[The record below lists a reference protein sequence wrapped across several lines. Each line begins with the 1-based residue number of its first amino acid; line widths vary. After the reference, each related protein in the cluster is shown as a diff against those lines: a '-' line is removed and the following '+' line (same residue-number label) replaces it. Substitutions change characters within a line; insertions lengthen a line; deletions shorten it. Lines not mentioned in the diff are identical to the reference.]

1 MRVMGIAGW
10 SGAGKTTLLSRLI
23 PVLVARGFSVSTIK
37 HAHHHFDVDYPGKD
51 SHTHRV
57 AGATEVLV
65 SSPNRFAL
73 MHELRGE
80 AEPDLARLLS
90 MLAPVD
96 FVLVEG
102 YKPEPLPKIEVHR
115 VANGKPVIY
124 PNDPTILAVAT
135 DDVRDETDRT
145 FIALEDAEALAD
157 FVVARA
163 VAIEDLLKI
172 LGTGNSAEARITR

>member
-23 PVLVARGFSVSTIK
+23 PVLVGRGFSVSTIK

-57 AGATEVLV
+57 AGAKEVLV
-65 SSPNRFAL
+65 SSVNRFAL

-80 AEPDLARLLS
+80 AEPNLAQLLS

-102 YKPEPLPKIEVHR
+102 YKPEPHPKIEVHR
-115 VANGKPVIY
+115 VANGKPFLY
-124 PNDPTILAVAT
+124 PNDPTILALASDAAMADRNVA
-135 DDVRDETDRT
+135 VL
-145 FIALEDAEALAD
+145 ALENAEELAD
-157 FVVARA
+157 FVQKNA
-163 VAIEDLLKI
+163 VSVEDVLRVLR
-172 LGTGNSAEARITR
+172 GA

>member
-23 PVLVARGFSVSTIK
+23 PVLVVRGFSVSTIK

-65 SSPNRFAL
+65 SSVNRFAL
-73 MHELRGE
+73 MHELRGA
-80 AEPDLARLLS
+80 AEPNLAHLLS
-90 MLAPVD
+90 LLAPVD

-115 VANGKPVIY
+115 VANGKPLIY
-124 PNDPTILAVAT
+124 PNDPTVLAVAT
-135 DDVRDETDRT
+135 DGAQAGADVAL
-145 FIALEDAEALAD
+145 IALEDAEALAD
-157 FVVARA
+157 FVVAHA
-163 VAIEDLLKI
+163 VAIEDILGR
-172 LGTGNSAEARITR
+172 LGTGS

>member
-23 PVLVARGFSVSTIK
+23 PVLVGRGFSVSTIK

-65 SSPNRFAL
+65 SSVNRFAL
-73 MHELRGE
+73 MHELRGA
-80 AEPDLARLLS
+80 AEPNLAQLLS

-102 YKPEPLPKIEVHR
+102 YKPEPHPKIEVHR
-115 VANGKPVIY
+115 VANGKPFLY
-124 PNDPTILAVAT
+124 PNDPTILALAS
-135 DDVRDETDRT
+135 DAAIADRNVT
-145 FIALEDAEALAD
+145 LLALENAEELAD
-157 FVVARA
+157 FVQENA
-163 VAIEDLLKI
+163 VSVEDVLRVLH
-172 LGTGNSAEARITR
+172 GA

>member
-23 PVLVARGFSVSTIK
+23 PVLVGRGFSVSTIK

-65 SSPNRFAL
+65 SSVNRFAL

-80 AEPDLARLLS
+80 AEPSLAQLLS

-102 YKPEPLPKIEVHR
+102 YKPEPHPKIEVHR
-115 VANGKPVIY
+115 VANGKPFLY
-124 PNDPTILAVAT
+124 PNDPTILALAS
-135 DDVRDETDRT
+135 DAAIADRNVT
-145 FIALEDAEALAD
+145 LLALEKAEELAD
-157 FVVARA
+157 FVQENA
-163 VAIEDLLKI
+163 VSVEDVLRVLH
-172 LGTGNSAEARITR
+172 GA

>member
-23 PVLVARGFSVSTIK
+23 PVLVGRGFSVSTIK

-57 AGATEVLV
+57 AGAKEVLV
-65 SSPNRFAL
+65 SSVNRFAL
-73 MHELRGE
+73 MHELRGA
-80 AEPDLARLLS
+80 AEPNLAQLLS

-102 YKPEPLPKIEVHR
+102 YKPEQHPKIEVHR
-115 VANGKPVIY
+115 VANGKPFLY
-124 PNDPTILAVAT
+124 PNDPTILALAS
-135 DDVRDETDRT
+135 DAAIADRNVT
-145 FIALEDAEALAD
+145 LLALENAEELAD
-157 FVVARA
+157 FVQENA
-163 VAIEDLLKI
+163 VSVEDVLRVLH
-172 LGTGNSAEARITR
+172 GA

>member
-23 PVLVARGFSVSTIK
+23 PVLVGRGFSVSTIK

-65 SSPNRFAL
+65 SSVNRFAL

-80 AEPDLARLLS
+80 VEPSLAQLLS

-102 YKPEPLPKIEVHR
+102 YKPEQHPKIEVHR
-115 VANGKPVIY
+115 VANGKPFLY
-124 PNDPTILAVAT
+124 PNDPTILALAS
-135 DDVRDETDRT
+135 DAAIADRNVT
-145 FIALEDAEALAD
+145 LLALENAEELAD
-157 FVVARA
+157 FVQENA
-163 VAIEDLLKI
+163 VSVEYVLRVLH
-172 LGTGNSAEARITR
+172 GV

>member
-23 PVLVARGFSVSTIK
+23 PVLVGRGFSVSTIK

-57 AGATEVLV
+57 AGAKEVLV
-65 SSPNRFAL
+65 SSVNRFAL

-80 AEPDLARLLS
+80 AEPSLAQLLS

-102 YKPEPLPKIEVHR
+102 YKPEPHPKIEVHR
-115 VANGKPVIY
+115 VANGKPFLY
-124 PNDPTILAVAT
+124 PNDPTILALAS
-135 DDVRDETDRT
+135 DAAIADRNVT
-145 FIALEDAEALAD
+145 LLALENAEELAD
-157 FVVARA
+157 LVQENA
-163 VAIEDLLKI
+163 VSVEDVLRVLQ
-172 LGTGNSAEARITR
+172 GA

>member
-23 PVLVARGFSVSTIK
+23 PVLVGRGYSVSTIK

-57 AGATEVLV
+57 AGAKEVLV
-65 SSPNRFAL
+65 SSVNRFAL

-80 AEPDLARLLS
+80 AEPSLAQLLS

-102 YKPEPLPKIEVHR
+102 YKPEPHPKIEVHR
-115 VANGKPVIY
+115 VANGKPFLY
-124 PNDPTILAVAT
+124 PNDPTILALAS
-135 DDVRDETDRT
+135 DAAIADRNVT
-145 FIALEDAEALAD
+145 LLALENAEELAD
-157 FVVARA
+157 FVQENA
-163 VAIEDLLKI
+163 VSVEDVLRVLH
-172 LGTGNSAEARITR
+172 GA

>member
-1 MRVMGIAGW
+1 MGIAGW

-23 PVLVARGFSVSTIK
+23 PVLVGRGFSVSTIK

-57 AGATEVLV
+57 AGAKEVLV
-65 SSPNRFAL
+65 SSVNRFAL

-80 AEPDLARLLS
+80 AEPNLAHLLS

-102 YKPEPLPKIEVHR
+102 YKPEPHPKIEVHR
-115 VANGKPVIY
+115 RANGKPLIY
-124 PNDPTILAVAT
+124 PNDPTVVAVAT
-135 DDVRDETDRT
+135 DDAEIGTEMT

-157 FVVARA
+157 FVVGHALSIGDVLRRLE
-163 VAIEDLLKI
+163 VGGQPI
-172 LGTGNSAEARITR
+172 

>member
-23 PVLVARGFSVSTIK
+23 PVLVGRGFSVSTIK

-65 SSPNRFAL
+65 SSVNRFAL

-80 AEPDLARLLS
+80 AEPNLAHLLS

-102 YKPEPLPKIEVHR
+102 YKPEPHPKIEVHR
-115 VANGKPVIY
+115 VANGKPFLY
-124 PNDPTILAVAT
+124 PNDPTILALAS
-135 DDVRDETDRT
+135 DAAIADRNVT
-145 FIALEDAEALAD
+145 LLALEKAEELAD
-157 FVVARA
+157 FVKENA
-163 VAIEDLLKI
+163 VSVEDVLRVLQ
-172 LGTGNSAEARITR
+172 GA

>member
-23 PVLVARGFSVSTIK
+23 PVLVGRGFSVSTIK

-65 SSPNRFAL
+65 SSVNRFAL

-80 AEPDLARLLS
+80 AEPNLAHLLS

-102 YKPEPLPKIEVHR
+102 YKPEPHPKIEVHR
-115 VANGKPVIY
+115 VANGKPFLY
-124 PNDPTILAVAT
+124 PNDPTILALAS
-135 DDVRDETDRT
+135 DAAIADRNVT
-145 FIALEDAEALAD
+145 LLALENAEELAD
-157 FVVARA
+157 FVKENA
-163 VAIEDLLKI
+163 VSVEDVLRVLQ
-172 LGTGNSAEARITR
+172 GA

>member
-23 PVLVARGFSVSTIK
+23 PVLVGRGFSVSTIK

-65 SSPNRFAL
+65 SSVNRFAL

-80 AEPDLARLLS
+80 AEPNLAHLLS

-102 YKPEPLPKIEVHR
+102 YKPEPHPKIEVHR
-115 VANGKPVIY
+115 VANGKPFLY
-124 PNDPTILAVAT
+124 PNDPTILALAS
-135 DDVRDETDRT
+135 DAAIADRNVT
-145 FIALEDAEALAD
+145 LLALENAEELAD
-157 FVVARA
+157 FVQENA
-163 VAIEDLLKI
+163 VSVEDVLRVLH
-172 LGTGNSAEARITR
+172 GA

>member
-23 PVLVARGFSVSTIK
+23 PVLVGRGFSVSTIK

-57 AGATEVLV
+57 AGAKEVLV
-65 SSPNRFAL
+65 SSVNRFAL

-80 AEPDLARLLS
+80 AEPSLAQLLS

-102 YKPEPLPKIEVHR
+102 YKPEPHPKIEVHR
-115 VANGKPVIY
+115 VANGKPFLY
-124 PNDPTILAVAT
+124 PNDPTILALAS
-135 DDVRDETDRT
+135 DAAIADRNVT
-145 FIALEDAEALAD
+145 LLALENAEELAD
-157 FVVARA
+157 FVQENA
-163 VAIEDLLKI
+163 VSVEDVLRVLQ
-172 LGTGNSAEARITR
+172 GA

>member
-23 PVLVARGFSVSTIK
+23 PVLVGRGFSVSTIK

-65 SSPNRFAL
+65 SSVNRFAL

-80 AEPDLARLLS
+80 AEPSLAQLLS

-102 YKPEPLPKIEVHR
+102 YKPEPHPKIEVHR
-115 VANGKPVIY
+115 VANGKPFLY
-124 PNDPTILAVAT
+124 PNDPTILALAS
-135 DDVRDETDRT
+135 DAAIADRNVT
-145 FIALEDAEALAD
+145 LLALENAEELVD
-157 FVVARA
+157 FVQENA
-163 VAIEDLLKI
+163 VSVEDVLRVLQ
-172 LGTGNSAEARITR
+172 GA

>member
-23 PVLVARGFSVSTIK
+23 PVLVGRGFSVSTIK

-65 SSPNRFAL
+65 SSVNRFAL
-73 MHELRGE
+73 MHELHGE
-80 AEPDLARLLS
+80 AEPSLAQLLS

-102 YKPEPLPKIEVHR
+102 YKPEPHPKIEVHR
-115 VANGKPVIY
+115 VANGKPFLY
-124 PNDPTILAVAT
+124 PNDPTILALAS
-135 DDVRDETDRT
+135 DAAIADRNVT
-145 FIALEDAEALAD
+145 LLALEKAEELAD
-157 FVVARA
+157 FVQENA
-163 VAIEDLLKI
+163 VSVEDVLRVLH
-172 LGTGNSAEARITR
+172 GA

>member
-23 PVLVARGFSVSTIK
+23 PVLVGRGFSVSTIK

-57 AGATEVLV
+57 AGAKEVLV
-65 SSPNRFAL
+65 SSVNRFAL
-73 MHELRGE
+73 MHELRGA
-80 AEPDLARLLS
+80 AEPNLAHLLS

-102 YKPEPLPKIEVHR
+102 YKPEPHPKIEVHR
-115 VANGKPVIY
+115 VANGKPFLY
-124 PNDPTILAVAT
+124 PNDPTILALAS
-135 DDVRDETDRT
+135 DAAIADRNVT
-145 FIALEDAEALAD
+145 LLALEKAEELAD
-157 FVVARA
+157 FVQENA
-163 VAIEDLLKI
+163 VSVEDVLRVLQ
-172 LGTGNSAEARITR
+172 GA

>member
-23 PVLVARGFSVSTIK
+23 PVLVGRGFSVSTIK

-57 AGATEVLV
+57 AGAKEVLV
-65 SSPNRFAL
+65 SSVNRFAL

-80 AEPDLARLLS
+80 AEPSLAQLLS

-102 YKPEPLPKIEVHR
+102 FKPEPHPKIEVHR
-115 VANGKPVIY
+115 VANGKPFLY
-124 PNDPTILAVAT
+124 RNDPTILALAS
-135 DDVRDETDRT
+135 DAAIADRNVT
-145 FIALEDAEALAD
+145 LLALENAEELAD
-157 FVVARA
+157 FVQENA
-163 VAIEDLLKI
+163 VSVQDVLRVLHGA
-172 LGTGNSAEARITR
+172 

>member
-23 PVLVARGFSVSTIK
+23 PVLVGRGFSVSTIK

-65 SSPNRFAL
+65 SSVNRFAL
-73 MHELRGE
+73 MHELRGGV
-80 AEPDLARLLS
+80 EPNLAHLLS

-102 YKPEPLPKIEVHR
+102 YKPEPHPKIEVHR
-115 VANGKPVIY
+115 VANGKPFLY
-124 PNDPTILAVAT
+124 PNDPTILALAS
-135 DDVRDETDRT
+135 DAEIADRNVT
-145 FIALEDAEALAD
+145 LLALEKAEELAD
-157 FVVARA
+157 FVQENA
-163 VAIEDLLKI
+163 VSVEDVLRVLH
-172 LGTGNSAEARITR
+172 GA

>member
-23 PVLVARGFSVSTIK
+23 PVLVGRGFSVSTIK

-65 SSPNRFAL
+65 SSVNRFAL
-73 MHELRGE
+73 MHEIRGE
-80 AEPDLARLLS
+80 AEPNLAQLLS

-102 YKPEPLPKIEVHR
+102 YKPEPHPKIEVHR
-115 VANGKPVIY
+115 VANGKPFLY
-124 PNDPTILAVAT
+124 PNDPTILALASDAAMADRNVA
-135 DDVRDETDRT
+135 VL
-145 FIALEDAEALAD
+145 ALENAEELAD
-157 FVVARA
+157 FVQKNA
-163 VAIEDLLKI
+163 VSVEDVLRVLR
-172 LGTGNSAEARITR
+172 GA

>member
-1 MRVMGIAGW
+1 MGIAGW

-23 PVLVARGFSVSTIK
+23 PVLVGRGFSVSTIK

-57 AGATEVLV
+57 AGAKEVLV
-65 SSPNRFAL
+65 SSVNRFAL

-80 AEPDLARLLS
+80 AEPNLAHLLS

-102 YKPEPLPKIEVHR
+102 YKPEPHPKIEVHR
-115 VANGKPVIY
+115 VANGKPFLY
-124 PNDPTILAVAT
+124 PNDPTILALAS
-135 DDVRDETDRT
+135 DAAIADRNVT
-145 FIALEDAEALAD
+145 LLALENAEELAD
-157 FVVARA
+157 FVQENA
-163 VAIEDLLKI
+163 VSVQDVLRVLHGA
-172 LGTGNSAEARITR
+172 

>member
-23 PVLVARGFSVSTIK
+23 PVLVGRGFSVSTIK

-57 AGATEVLV
+57 AGAKEVLV
-65 SSPNRFAL
+65 SSVNRFAL

-80 AEPDLARLLS
+80 AEPNLAQLLS

-102 YKPEPLPKIEVHR
+102 YKPEQHPKIEVHR
-115 VANGKPVIY
+115 VANGKPFLY
-124 PNDPTILAVAT
+124 PNDPTILALAS
-135 DDVRDETDRT
+135 DAAIADRNVT
-145 FIALEDAEALAD
+145 LLALENAEELAD
-157 FVVARA
+157 FVQENA
-163 VAIEDLLKI
+163 VSVEDVLRVLH
-172 LGTGNSAEARITR
+172 GA

>member
-23 PVLVARGFSVSTIK
+23 PVLVNRGFSVSTIK

-57 AGATEVLV
+57 AGAKEVLV
-65 SSPNRFAL
+65 SSVNRFAL

-80 AEPDLARLLS
+80 AEPNLAHLLS

-102 YKPEPLPKIEVHR
+102 YKPEPHPKIEVHR
-115 VANGKPVIY
+115 VANGKPFLY
-124 PNDPTILAVAT
+124 PNDPTILALAS
-135 DDVRDETDRT
+135 DAAIADRNVT
-145 FIALEDAEALAD
+145 LLALENAEELAD
-157 FVVARA
+157 FVQENA
-163 VAIEDLLKI
+163 VSVEDVLRVLH
-172 LGTGNSAEARITR
+172 GA

>member
-1 MRVMGIAGW
+1 MRAMGIAGW

-23 PVLVARGFSVSTIK
+23 PVLVGRGFSVSTIK

-65 SSPNRFAL
+65 SSMNRFAL
-73 MHELRGE
+73 MHELRG
-80 AEPDLARLLS
+80 AKEPNLAQLLL

-102 YKPEPLPKIEVHR
+102 FRPEPHPKIEVHR
-115 VANGKPVIY
+115 VANGKPFLY
-124 PNDPTILAVAT
+124 PNDPTILALASDAAIADASFTVL
-135 DDVRDETDRT
+135 
-145 FIALEDAEALAD
+145 ALENAEELAD
-157 FVVARA
+157 FVQENA
-163 VAIEDLLKI
+163 VSVTDVLRLLHE
-172 LGTGNSAEARITR
+172 N

>member
-1 MRVMGIAGW
+1 MGIAGW

-23 PVLVARGFSVSTIK
+23 PVLVGRGFSVSTIK

-57 AGATEVLV
+57 AGAKEVLV
-65 SSPNRFAL
+65 SSVNRFAL

-80 AEPDLARLLS
+80 AEPSLAQLLS

-102 YKPEPLPKIEVHR
+102 YKPEPHPKIEVHR
-115 VANGKPVIY
+115 VANGKPFLY
-124 PNDPTILAVAT
+124 PNDPTILALAS
-135 DDVRDETDRT
+135 DAKIADRNVT
-145 FIALEDAEALAD
+145 LLALEKAEELAD
-157 FVVARA
+157 FVQENA
-163 VAIEDLLKI
+163 VSVEDVLRVLH
-172 LGTGNSAEARITR
+172 GA